1 MQASRDRCRSAIF
14 DSIVIGPLRIE
25 WRGAGGKIRV
35 DHVGE
40 DGARLGEVESGDGR
54 VKHLLHAGLPEI
66 LVAAQEFGVD
76 GADRVERRAQ
86 PAEVVEELGDLA
98 VGGLGHIGQ
107 PRPLSGSAD

>member
-14 DSIVIGPLRIE
+14 DSVVIGPLRIE
-25 WRGAGGKIRV
+25 WRGTGGKIGF

-54 VKHLLHAGLPEI
+54 VKRLRHAGLPEI

-76 GADRVERRAQ
+76 GADLVERRA
-86 PAEVVEELGDLA
+86 
-98 VGGLGHIGQ
+98 
-107 PRPLSGSAD
+107 